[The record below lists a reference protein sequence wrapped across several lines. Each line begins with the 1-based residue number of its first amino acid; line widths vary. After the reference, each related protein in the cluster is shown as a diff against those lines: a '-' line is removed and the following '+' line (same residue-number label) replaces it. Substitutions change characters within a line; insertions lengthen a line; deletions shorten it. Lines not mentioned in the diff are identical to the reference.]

1 MMYNK
6 KVSGEFAGK
15 SPVLSENFNQK
26 ESFP

>member
-1 MMYNK
+1 MYNK

-15 SPVLSENFNQK
+15 APVLSENFNQK